1 MKAKRILTA
10 AATVAL
16 VITSV
21 FAGGNFT
28 EVQAK
33 DNDTPKKI
41 ILGYWESPNGELL
54 TKEKGSP
61 FRLPLSSKY

>member
-41 ILGYWESPNGELL
+41 ILGSWRLLFRIPMLNGWNF
-54 TKEKGSP
+54 SQVQI
-61 FRLPLSSKY
+61 S

>member
-41 ILGYWESPNGELL
+41 ILGYW
-54 TKEKGSP
+54 
-61 FRLPLSSKY
+61 SSTSVTFHLVPRISTYAI